1 MLGRDHALS
10 GALAFTAAAPLLHVT
25 GAHLAA
31 AIALTAGAGVLP
43 DIDEPGSTIAR
54 TFGFLTGTF
63 SWIVHRISGGHRKGT
78 HSLLGIALLTA
89 ASLAAVSWQ
98 AGAAATSQHPELWWH
113 LVPAGLILALL
124 FSAGFR
130 ALRIGGHHG
139 DAAGI
144 ALAASSPRVPD
155 ESGDLRGDG
164 GRLVFLR
171 EMLPRHSVQAR
182 EPGGGP
188 GLLAVHRQG
197 HRRVLVCPYRLDR
210 IGNVAHG
217 GAVPGLLRGGALA
230 AAHDLQERAPVV
242 GPFDQREVGVE
253 LGAGDGGGIA
263 DALPPH
269 QVPERRPVQRPHPQF
284 PGDAVAE
291 RLHAPRGLECGDV
304 DGGVEQGQRG
314 DPGRDGREQLE
325 PDRPADVVH
334 DQVEAAEAELLHGG
348 QAEPPETGPAA
359 VVATGAVGQAEAR
372 KVESHPAQA
381 ARGQFGQHLAVQE
394 RGADHAVDA
403 DDGRPVSFLAHEA
416 GHAGGAEPAAGLL
429 MRLEYLGAAGR
440 PPGDRR
446 AVAAPG
452 GLVESGHCRSFL
464 CGVVPLPATAR
475 APWPYRL
482 P

>member
-1 MLGRDHALS
+1 
-10 GALAFTAAAPLLHVT
+10 
-25 GAHLAA
+25 
-31 AIALTAGAGVLP
+31 
-43 DIDEPGSTIAR
+43 
-54 TFGFLTGTF
+54 
-63 SWIVHRISGGHRKGT
+63 
-78 HSLLGIALLTA
+78 
-89 ASLAAVSWQ
+89 
-98 AGAAATSQHPELWWH
+98 
-113 LVPAGLILALL
+113 
-124 FSAGFR
+124 
-130 ALRIGGHHG
+130 
-139 DAAGI
+139 
-144 ALAASSPRVPD
+144 
-155 ESGDLRGDG
+155 
-164 GRLVFLR
+164 
-171 EMLPRHSVQAR
+171 MLPGHGVQAR
-182 EPGGGP
+182 EAGGGP

-197 HRRVLVCPYRLDR
+197 HRRVLVRPYRLDR

-217 GAVPGLLRGGALA
+217 GAVPALLRGGALA

-284 PGDAVAE
+284 PDDAVAE

-314 DPGRDGREQLE
+314 DPGRDGRDQLE

-334 DQVEAAEAELLHGG
+334 DQVEAAEAELVHGG
-348 QAEPPETGPAA
+348 QAEPPETGPAV

-440 PPGDRR
+440 PSGD
-446 AVAAPG
+446 
-452 GLVESGHCRSFL
+452 
-464 CGVVPLPATAR
+464 GVRWLLPAAWSSLGIAVPSSAGLCHYRQRPGHRGHTACR
-475 APWPYRL
+475 DRGRGRSRSWRGRSIPAPRPPGRGRRVE
-482 P
+482 PG